1 MPLCPRCSTSNT
13 TEAARCAK
21 CGVQLPR
28 PVETADES
36 GQLFTLEEGREYPV
50 PTQTFDTENLAQL
63 RMSVEE
69 YLDGADPDETR
80 IWIKHLRQSLREFAT
95 YGATQLNQALDVERK
110 LNYAGDF
117 HHDVGYLVRKGTM
130 LCEEGLDRL
139 QEALDQEDESSVM
152 PAFEVFRQGNDHIC
166 TALLM
171 ISERQELLQEAVA
184 RFAPGDDEVDT
195 DPETGQDDDEDEEYV
210 WVDVDDE
217 DEE

>member
-1 MPLCPRCSTSNT
+1 MPLCPRCSTSNANDT
-13 TEAARCAK
+13 VRCSK

-28 PVETADES
+28 AVEIEDES
-36 GQLFTLEEGREYPV
+36 GQLFTLEEGRSYPV

-63 RMSVEE
+63 RMSIEE

-95 YGATQLNQALDVERK
+95 HGATQLNQALDVERK

-130 LCEEGLDRL
+130 LCDEGLDKIE
-139 QEALDQEDESSVM
+139 EALGQEDEAAVM

-171 ISERQELLQEAVA
+171 ISERQELLEEAVA
-184 RFAPGDDEVDT
+184 RYGPADDDPDDEE
-195 DPETGQDDDEDEEYV
+195 PQSEDDDEEYV
-210 WVDVDDE
+210 WVDVEDDE
-217 DEE
+217 

>member
-13 TEAARCAK
+13 ADSVRCAR

-28 PVETADES
+28 PVENNDES

-63 RMSVEE
+63 RMSIEE
-69 YLDGADPDETR
+69 YLEGADPDETQ

-139 QEALDQEDESSVM
+139 QAALEQEDENSVM

-171 ISERQELLQEAVA
+171 ISDRQELLQEAVA
-184 RFAPGDDEVDT
+184 RYAPGDDDAE
-195 DPETGQDDDEDEEYV
+195 PEDSPDEDDDEEYV
-210 WVDVDDE
+210 WVDVEE